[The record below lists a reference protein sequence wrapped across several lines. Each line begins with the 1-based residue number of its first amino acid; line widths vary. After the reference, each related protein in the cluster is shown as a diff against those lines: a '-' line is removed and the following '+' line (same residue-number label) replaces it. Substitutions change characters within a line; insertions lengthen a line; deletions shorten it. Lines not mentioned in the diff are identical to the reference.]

1 VGRGT
6 KPDGKLACDWY
17 RKAAVQ
23 NHYKAQ
29 LALGKNYL
37 DGNGIKKDVKM
48 AESWIRKSA
57 EQGHHKAEYEM
68 GMLYR
73 DGIAVKKDAKEA
85 YMWFELAAKQDHVFA
100 QQARDALAK
109 TMKAEEIAAAK
120 LAASN
125 WHAKLPADAKPQTH

>member
-1 VGRGT
+1 
-6 KPDGKLACDWY
+6 
-17 RKAAVQ
+17 
-23 NHYKAQ
+23 
-29 LALGKNYL
+29 
-37 DGNGIKKDVKM
+37 M

-85 YMWFELAAKQDHVFA
+85 YMWFELAAKQNHEGAKLAADT
-100 QQARDALAK
+100 LAK
-109 TMKAEEIAAAK
+109 TMKAEDIAAAK

-125 WHAKLPADAKPQTH
+125 WQAKLPADVKPVTH